1 MNNQEFCCQRRRC
14 CFGYGRAICFL
25 GFVFALAL
33 GVILGAFYYETI
45 LPAIASVIAFAAVIA
60 VVIVVLII
68 AQFRQNE

>member
-1 MNNQEFCCQRRRC
+1 MNNQEFCPRRRC

-33 GVILGAFYYETI
+33 GLILGAFYYETI

-60 VVIVVLII
+60 VVIIVLLI
-68 AQFRQNE
+68 AQYRRGE